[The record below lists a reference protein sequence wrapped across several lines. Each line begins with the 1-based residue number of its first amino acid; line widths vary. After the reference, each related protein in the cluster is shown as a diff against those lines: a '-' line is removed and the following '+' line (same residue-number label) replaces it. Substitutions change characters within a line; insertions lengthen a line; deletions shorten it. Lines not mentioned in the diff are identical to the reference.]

1 MDLHEHLD
9 RAEGLTSALGAAL
22 AAGNE
27 PACAELLAARGD
39 ALAALA
45 AAATADPAG
54 RVRLQSRLQALVEAD
69 RVLQAAARDALAEA
83 DVAFHTGIAMGN
95 RPRPSQE
102 ADALPTAVDRLA

>member
-9 RAEGLTSALGAAL
+9 RAEGLTAALGSAL
-22 AAGNE
+22 AAGDE

-54 RVRLQSRLQALVEAD
+54 RQRLRPRLQALVEAD

-83 DVAFHTGIAMGN
+83 DKAIHNGIAKGN
-95 RPRPSQE
+95 RPRLTHE
-102 ADALPTAVDRLA
+102 ADAQPSAVDRLA

>member
-22 AAGNE
+22 AAGDE
-27 PACAELLAARGD
+27 PACAELLTARGD

-54 RVRLQSRLQALVEAD
+54 RARLRPRLQALVEAD
-69 RVLQAAARDALAEA
+69 RALQAAARDALAEA
-83 DVAFHTGIAMGN
+83 DAAFHNGITMGN
-95 RPRPSQE
+95 RPRPAHE
-102 ADALPTAVDRLA
+102 TEALPTAVDRMA